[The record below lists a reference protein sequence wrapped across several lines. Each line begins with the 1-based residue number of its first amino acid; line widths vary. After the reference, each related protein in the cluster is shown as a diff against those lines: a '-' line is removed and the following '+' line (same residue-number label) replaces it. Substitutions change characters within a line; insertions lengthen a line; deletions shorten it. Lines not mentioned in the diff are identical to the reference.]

1 MENKEFASS
10 NNRKQDIMNSETT
23 EDAEEDIKT
32 KKLENIELIKQEEIN
47 KSYNLNDEVK
57 NNLNIKMFNNN
68 ETATHV
74 EKIIE
79 DDPKGKELGKEN
91 TRSQRDVG
99 KQANE
104 YVKQLPDFL
113 VSLLIYLLKNL

>member
-10 NNRKQDIMNSETT
+10 NNRKKDIMNSETT

-47 KSYNLNDEVK
+47 KSYNLNDEAK

-104 YVKQLPDFL
+104 YVKQLPDFP
-113 VSLLIYLLKNL
+113 